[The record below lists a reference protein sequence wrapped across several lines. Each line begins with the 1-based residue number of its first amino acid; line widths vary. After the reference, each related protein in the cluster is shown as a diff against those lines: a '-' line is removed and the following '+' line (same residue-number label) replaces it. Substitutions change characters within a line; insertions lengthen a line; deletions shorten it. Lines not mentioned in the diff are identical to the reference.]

1 MLLCGGCGNSGER
14 WRTNYYGDYYPLTPY
29 SLETTAWMA
38 WQFDR
43 PEQGEGLVQAFRR
56 SDSPQETAIFKLSG
70 LDPQATYLV
79 TDIDVNQPQ
88 AVAGSELLT
97 KGLAVSLKER
107 SSAAVITYRRSE

>member
-1 MLLCGGCGNSGER
+1 
-14 WRTNYYGDYYPLTPY
+14 
-29 SLETTAWMA
+29 MA

-43 PEQGEGLVQAFRR
+43 PEQGEGMVQAFRR
-56 SDSPQETAIFKLSG
+56 SDSPRGNGHLQDSG
-70 LDPQATYLV
+70 PRPQATYLV

-107 SSAAVITYRRSE
+107 SSAAVITYRRLRVAMEPA